1 MVILV
6 GPRCSIMRQ
15 PDLVANGEDDEVPLW
30 DVFFMEFHVRDAIL
44 NYWLE
49 DDSPIRL
56 RDVNTIGPMRR
67 RLFVVRRDQL
77 LRSQSLAFEHVSLL
91 LFLMGI
97 PSILHASFVQEIRSG
112 AVLLANE
119 TTNIGRRIIP
129 MVVDIDLW
137 YMGEEEEEET
147 EDESDEIMAEVM
159 RSSLND
165 VTDLSVPATRDSIEA
180 LEKIKFEE
188 VNSTDKCIICLE
200 EFATESEVS
209 RMPCSHIYHEDCI
222 IEWLERSHMCPLC
235 RFKMPAISTKPPSPD
250 IYTPEEWSEAAE
262 TIAYDSVTSP
272 PPVALVCG
280 AKNCGKTAFSRHLLN
295 ILLQR
300 YQKVAYLDTDVGQT
314 EFTPPGFLSLTV
326 IDQLTPD
333 LTIPCLKTPEREYC
347 MLKGSKKPVKT
358 ELPLVVNT
366 PGWVKGI
373 GHDILVDVLK
383 YIAPTHVVK
392 INISLEHS
400 GWMRIIKSQ

>member
-1 MVILV
+1 MAILV
-6 GPRCSIMRQ
+6 GPRCSILRQ
-15 PDLVANGEDDEVPLW
+15 PDLVADGEDDEGLLS

-137 YMGEEEEEET
+137 YMGEEEEEEEED
-147 EDESDEIMAEVM
+147 EDESNEIMAEVM

-165 VTDLSVPATRDSIEA
+165 VTDLSVPATRASIEA
-180 LEKIKFEE
+180 LEKIKFED

-200 EFATESEVS
+200 EFATELEVS
-209 RMPCSHIYHEDCI
+209 RMPCSHVYHKDCI

-235 RFKMPAISTKPPSPD
+235 RFKMPAISTEAPSPD
-250 IYTPEEWSEAAE
+250 IYIPEEWSEAAE

-280 AKNCGKTAFSRHLLN
+280 AKNCGKTTFSRLSQYSPSEAYAITWICVL
-295 ILLQR
+295 

-333 LTIPCLKTPEREYC
+333 FDNPMPQDAREAC
-347 MLKGSKKPVKT
+347 NPKL
-358 ELPLVVNT
+358 
-366 PGWVKGI
+366 
-373 GHDILVDVLK
+373 
-383 YIAPTHVVK
+383 
-392 INISLEHS
+392 
-400 GWMRIIKSQ
+400 

>member
-1 MVILV
+1 MAILV
-6 GPRCSIMRQ
+6 GPGCSIRRP
-15 PDLVANGEDDEVPLW
+15 PDLVADGEDDEVPLW
-30 DVFFMEFHVRDAIL
+30 DVFFMEFHVRDAVL

-77 LRSQSLAFEHVSLL
+77 LRSHSLAFEQVSLL

-137 YMGEEEEEET
+137 YMGEEEEED

-165 VTDLSVPATRDSIEA
+165 VTDLSVPATRASIEA
-180 LEKIKFEE
+180 LEKIKFED

-200 EFATESEVS
+200 EFAMESEVS
-209 RMPCSHIYHEDCI
+209 RMPCSHVYHKDCI
-222 IEWLERSHMCPLC
+222 IEWLERSHVCPLC
-235 RFKMPAISTKPPSPD
+235 RFKMPAISS
-250 IYTPEEWSEAAE
+250 
-262 TIAYDSVTSP
+262 
-272 PPVALVCG
+272 
-280 AKNCGKTAFSRHLLN
+280 
-295 ILLQR
+295 
-300 YQKVAYLDTDVGQT
+300 
-314 EFTPPGFLSLTV
+314 
-326 IDQLTPD
+326 
-333 LTIPCLKTPEREYC
+333 
-347 MLKGSKKPVKT
+347 
-358 ELPLVVNT
+358 
-366 PGWVKGI
+366 
-373 GHDILVDVLK
+373 
-383 YIAPTHVVK
+383 
-392 INISLEHS
+392 
-400 GWMRIIKSQ
+400 